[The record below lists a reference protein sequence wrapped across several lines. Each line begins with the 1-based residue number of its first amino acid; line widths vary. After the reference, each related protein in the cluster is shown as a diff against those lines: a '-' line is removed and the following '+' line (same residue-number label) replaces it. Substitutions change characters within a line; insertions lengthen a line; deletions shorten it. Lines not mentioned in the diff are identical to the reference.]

1 MGRTPKE
8 HESDGELDY
17 LCGPL
22 TGVTLD
28 PNPRPVRWAQ
38 IAVARVESAALV
50 GEWVSGVTQ
59 RAVPP

>member
-50 GEWVSGVTQ
+50 GEWVSG
-59 RAVPP
+59 